1 MILFTIQEL
10 HKGIIVKRPSAH
22 IKTPYVADVTIQDIE
37 FLAHTPSLG
46 CCGLADKGSQVL
58 MEKTEK
64 TKTNFRVQLAIFNEP
79 EKNNIQYI
87 GINPKLS
94 ETLVKNAL
102 LNNCFH
108 NLKYIKKIGREK
120 KILNSRFDFIGVDK
134 DDRSFI
140 LEVKAVPL
148 ADYDD
153 IYAKERKKKD
163 YTNRT
168 YDSKI
173 SYFPDG
179 YRKKLKDTVSP
190 RALKHVQELEQ
201 IKQKEPNMRCILC
214 FVIQRTDVKQF
225 QPSLIDP
232 IYRKAVQKAWING
245 VEIFTLQ
252 VSWTVD
258 GVASFH
264 SSKLPICLFETY
276 GPRKK
281 IL

>member
-1 MILFTIQEL
+1 MILFTISQL
-10 HKGIIVKRPSAH
+10 HKGTIIKRPSAH
-22 IKTPYVADVTIQDIE
+22 IKTPYVADVTIENIE

-46 CCGLADKGSQVL
+46 CCGLADKGAEVL

-94 ETLVKNAL
+94 ETLVNNAL

-108 NLKYIKKIGREK
+108 NLKYIKKLGREK

-163 YTNRT
+163 YTDRA
-168 YDSKI
+168 YDTKI

-190 RALKHVQELEQ
+190 RALKHVQELEK
-201 IKQKEPNMRCILC
+201 IKQQEPNMRCILC

-252 VSWTVD
+252 VSW
-258 GVASFH
+258 S
-264 SSKLPICLFETY
+264 LME
-276 GPRKK
+276 
-281 IL
+281 

>member
-1 MILFTIQEL
+1 MILFTIDQL
-10 HKGIIVKRPSAH
+10 HKGVIIKRPSAH
-22 IKTPYVADVTIQDIE
+22 IKTPYVADVTVENIE

-46 CCGLADKGSQVL
+46 CCGLADKGAEVL

-94 ETLVKNAL
+94 ETLVNNAL

-108 NLKYIKKIGREK
+108 NLKNIKKIGREK

-134 DDRSFI
+134 DNRSFI

-163 YTNRT
+163 YTNRA
-168 YDSKI
+168 YDTKI

-190 RALKHVQELEQ
+190 RALKHVQELEK
-201 IKQKEPNMRCILC
+201 IKQQEPNMRCILC

-252 VSWTVD
+252 VSWSVE
-258 GVASFH
+258 GVASFY

-276 GPRKK
+276 GPRQ
-281 IL
+281 LY

>member
-1 MILFTIQEL
+1 MILFTISQL
-10 HKGIIVKRPSAH
+10 HKGVIIKRPSAH
-22 IKTPYVADVTIQDIE
+22 IKTPYVADVTIENLE

-46 CCGLADKGSQVL
+46 CCGLADKGAEVL

-134 DDRSFI
+134 DSRSFI

-163 YTNRT
+163 YTNRA
-168 YDSKI
+168 YDTKI

-190 RALKHVQELEQ
+190 RALKHVQELEK
-201 IKQKEPNMRCILC
+201 IKALEPNMRCILC

-252 VSWTVD
+252 VSWSVD
-258 GVASFH
+258 GVASFY

>member
-1 MILFTIQEL
+1 MILLTISQL
-10 HKGIIVKRPSAH
+10 HKGIIIKRPSAH
-22 IKTPYVADVTIQDIE
+22 IKTPYVADVTVDSID

-46 CCGLADKGSQVL
+46 CCGLADKGAEVL

-79 EKNNIQYI
+79 EKNNIQFI

-94 ETLVKNAL
+94 ETLVNNAL

-108 NLKYIKKIGREK
+108 NLKNIKKIGREK

-163 YTNRT
+163 YTNRA
-168 YDSKI
+168 YDTKI

-190 RALKHVQELEQ
+190 RALKHIQELEK
-201 IKQKEPNMRCILC
+201 IKQQEPNMRCILC

-252 VSWTVD
+252 VSWSVD
-258 GVASFH
+258 GVASFY

-276 GPRKK
+276 GPRQ
-281 IL
+281 LY

>member
-1 MILFTIQEL
+1 MILLTISQL
-10 HKGIIVKRPSAH
+10 HKGIIIKRPSAH
-22 IKTPYVADVTIQDIE
+22 IKTPYVADVTVDSID

-46 CCGLADKGSQVL
+46 CCGLADKGAEVL

-79 EKNNIQYI
+79 EKNNIQFI

-94 ETLVKNAL
+94 ETLVNNAL

-108 NLKYIKKIGREK
+108 NLKNIKKIGREK

-163 YTNRT
+163 YTNRA
-168 YDSKI
+168 YDTKI

-190 RALKHVQELEQ
+190 RALKHVQELEK
-201 IKQKEPNMRCILC
+201 IKQQEPNMRCILC

-252 VSWTVD
+252 VSWSVD
-258 GVASFH
+258 GVASFY

-276 GPRKK
+276 GPRQ
-281 IL
+281 LY

>member
-1 MILFTIQEL
+1 MWPDFVQGEH
-10 HKGIIVKRPSAH
+10 HKIFAQKLEDVANGKIKRLIINMPPRHTKSEFASVFFPSW
-22 IKTPYVADVTIQDIE
+22 
-37 FLAHTPSLG
+37 LL
-46 CCGLADKGSQVL
+46 
-58 MEKTEK
+58 
-64 TKTNFRVQLAIFNEP
+64 
-79 EKNNIQYI
+79 

-94 ETLVKNAL
+94 ETLVNNAL

-108 NLKYIKKIGREK
+108 NLKYIKKLGREK
-120 KILNSRFDFIGVDK
+120 TIINSRFDFIGVDK
-134 DDRSFI
+134 DNRSFI

-163 YTNRT
+163 YTDRA

-190 RALKHVQELEQ
+190 RALKHVQELEK
-201 IKQKEPNMRCILC
+201 IKQQEPNMRCILC

-252 VSWTVD
+252 VSWSVD
-258 GVASFH
+258 GVASFY
-264 SSKLPICLFETY
+264 SSKLPVCLFETY
-276 GPRKK
+276 GPRQ
-281 IL
+281 LY

>member
-1 MILFTIQEL
+1 MILFTISQL
-10 HKGIIVKRPSAH
+10 HKGTIIKRPSAH
-22 IKTPYVADVTIQDIE
+22 IKTPYVADVTIENIE

-46 CCGLADKGSQVL
+46 CCGLADKGAEVL

-94 ETLVKNAL
+94 ETLVNNAL

-108 NLKYIKKIGREK
+108 NLKFIKKLGREK

-153 IYAKERKKKD
+153 IYANERKKKN
-163 YTNRT
+163 YTDRA

-201 IKQKEPNMRCILC
+201 IKKNEPNMRCILC

-252 VSWTVD
+252 VSWTID
-258 GVASFH
+258 GVASFY
-264 SSKLPICLFETY
+264 SSKLPICLFEKY
-276 GPRKK
+276 GPMQPV
-281 IL
+281 

>member
-1 MILFTIQEL
+1 M
-10 HKGIIVKRPSAH
+10 
-22 IKTPYVADVTIQDIE
+22 
-37 FLAHTPSLG
+37 
-46 CCGLADKGSQVL
+46 
-58 MEKTEK
+58 
-64 TKTNFRVQLAIFNEP
+64 
-79 EKNNIQYI
+79 
-87 GINPKLS
+87 
-94 ETLVKNAL
+94 
-102 LNNCFH
+102 
-108 NLKYIKKIGREK
+108 
-120 KILNSRFDFIGVDK
+120 
-134 DDRSFI
+134 
-140 LEVKAVPL
+140 
-148 ADYDD
+148 
-153 IYAKERKKKD
+153 
-163 YTNRT
+163 
-168 YDSKI
+168 
-173 SYFPDG
+173 
-179 YRKKLKDTVSP
+179 KDTVSP

-258 GVASFH
+258 GVALFH

>member
-1 MILFTIQEL
+1 MWIGIVNITNYKNEFESRIRKELEDKLDPRLKEFSSWMIND
-10 HKGIIVKRPSAH
+10 
-22 IKTPYVADVTIQDIE
+22 YY
-37 FLAHTPSLG
+37 PSLYNHYNETYKQIYRTDMPWNQFYAG
-46 CCGLADKGSQVL
+46 
-58 MEKTEK
+58 
-64 TKTNFRVQLAIFNEP
+64 RV
-79 EKNNIQYI
+79 YR
-87 GINPKLS
+87 
-94 ETLVKNAL
+94 KNA
-102 LNNCFH
+102 N
-108 NLKYIKKIGREK
+108 
-120 KILNSRFDFIGVDK
+120 D
-134 DDRSFI
+134 
-140 LEVKAVPL
+140 P
-148 ADYDD
+148 
-153 IYAKERKKKD
+153 
-163 YTNRT
+163 
-168 YDSKI
+168 
-173 SYFPDG
+173 
-179 YRKKLKDTVSP
+179 VSP

-201 IKQKEPNMRCILC
+201 IKQKEPDMRCILC